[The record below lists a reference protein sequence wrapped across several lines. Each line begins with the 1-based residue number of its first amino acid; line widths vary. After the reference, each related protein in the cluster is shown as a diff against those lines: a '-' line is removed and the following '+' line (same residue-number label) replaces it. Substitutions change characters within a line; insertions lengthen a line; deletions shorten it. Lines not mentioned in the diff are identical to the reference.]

1 MDIENRKKGVHNTM
15 KFEKPTLTLVKFDLE
30 DILTTSGTGSDPS
43 ETGCPTFDCGTD
55 TGEFG

>member
-1 MDIENRKKGVHNTM
+1 M

-30 DILTTSGTGSDPS
+30 DILTASGETGSSDPTDPTDPS
-43 ETGCPTFDCGTD
+43 ETGCPTWEGCLTD

>member
-1 MDIENRKKGVHNTM
+1 M

-30 DILTTSGTGSDPS
+30 DILTTSGGGSEDPTDPTDPS
-43 ETGCPTFDCGTD
+43 ETGCPAFDCGTD